1 MKVAALCLVV
11 LVALLIGCST
21 TYYSTVFRVEGTRP
35 KPQDELTSAPKDV
48 IDGPIGHHLG
58 WDWLARAVS
67 SYETND
73 PSRLS
78 RNSYSFTLQAVA
90 KELPTSSPVVDSISI
105 DFLPVG
111 VTRALPVTVRVVD
124 SVSFDDETRVIFR
137 FGSLDIPAEIDTLL
151 IEFIARDSAA
161 GSEAVSYR
169 MVRYKATFEKF
180 GFRAR
185 D

>member
-1 MKVAALCLVV
+1 MKVAVLCLVV
-11 LVALLIGCST
+11 LIALMIGCST

-48 IDGPIGHHLG
+48 IDGPIGQHLG
-58 WDWLARAVS
+58 WNWLARAVS

-73 PSRLS
+73 SSRLY
-78 RNSYSFTLQAVA
+78 RNTYAFTLQAVA
-90 KELPTSSPVVDSISI
+90 KEPPAGRPIVDSLHITFQPIGS
-105 DFLPVG
+105 G
-111 VTRALPVTVRVVD
+111 QALPLTVRLID
-124 SVSFDDETRVIFR
+124 TLSFGDETRLIYR
-137 FGSLDIPAEIDTLL
+137 FGSLDIPPEVDTLQ
-151 IEFIARDSAA
+151 IGFTPHDSVA

-180 GFRAR
+180 GFRSR